1 MKSRMERQMKTLY
14 FNLDKICGIIYY
26 PTNKKQKGNK

>member
-1 MKSRMERQMKTLY
+1 MGKQMKTLY
-14 FNLDKICGIIYY
+14 SKLDKICGIIYY